1 MKLLINKFS
10 TKFTSNCLLIIGNFD
25 GLHKGHLSI
34 LSEAINLK
42 KKNNYSK
49 IGLLTFEPNP
59 KEFFFNLKNFKITK
73 LNDKIKI
80 LKKLKID
87 FLHVVKFKKKF
98 RNFSAEDFCKKILK
112 KKINPSTII
121 VGKEFKFGKNKTGN
135 IQFLKN
141 FFNIKITQQKKINNL
156 KISSSTI
163 RKFLQ
168 QGKIKQAN
176 HLLGRYWSISGK
188 VVKGNRIGR
197 KIGFKTVKVKFD
209 NKIYKG
215 ISNFGIAPTITNNK
229 KPVLEIH
236 FFKKIK
242 NIYNKTVKVDFI
254 SFVRKEKKFKSK
266 KNINKAKKILE
277 NAR

>member
-25 GLHKGHLSI
+25 GLHKGHLSV
-34 LSEAINLK
+34 LNEAINLK
-42 KKNNYSK
+42 KQKKYSK

-59 KEFFFNLKNFKITK
+59 KEFFFYFK
-73 LNDKIKI
+73 
-80 LKKLKID
+80 
-87 FLHVVKFKKKF
+87 KFKKKKLKF
-98 RNFSAEDFCKKILK
+98 YFLNVIKFNKKFKNFSAKNFCKKILK

-121 VGKEFKFGKNKTGN
+121 VGKEFKFGKNRSGN

-141 FFNIKITQQKKINNL
+141 FFNIKVAKQKKINNL

-188 VVKGNRIGR
+188 VVQGNIIGR
-197 KIGFKTVKVKFD
+197 KIGFKTANVYLDGYLNPMYGVYAVKVKFD

-215 ISNFGIAPTITNNK
+215 ISNYGIAPTIRSNK
-229 KPVLEIH
+229 KPV
-236 FFKKIK
+236 
-242 NIYNKTVKVDFI
+242 
-254 SFVRKEKKFKSK
+254 
-266 KNINKAKKILE
+266 
-277 NAR
+277 

>member
-10 TKFTSNCLLIIGNFD
+10 SKFTSNCLLIIGNFD

-42 KKNNYSK
+42 KQKSYEK

-73 LNDKIKI
+73 LNNKIEI
-80 LKKLKID
+80 LKKLKI
-87 FLHVVKFKKKF
+87 
-98 RNFSAEDFCKKILK
+98 NFCKKKLK

-121 VGKEFKFGKNKTGN
+121 VGKEFKFGKNRSGN

-141 FFNIKITQQKKINNL
+141 FFNIKIAKQKKINNL

-176 HLLGRYWSISGK
+176 HLLGRHWSISGK
-188 VVKGNRIGR
+188 VVEGNRIGR
-197 KIGFKTVKVKFD
+197 KIGFKTANVYLDEYANPMYGVYAVKVKFD

-215 ISNFGIAPTITNNK
+215 ISNFGIAPTIRNNM
-229 KPVLEIH
+229 KPV
-236 FFKKIK
+236 
-242 NIYNKTVKVDFI
+242 
-254 SFVRKEKKFKSK
+254 
-266 KNINKAKKILE
+266 
-277 NAR
+277 

>member
-1 MKLLINKFS
+1 M
-10 TKFTSNCLLIIGNFD
+10 
-25 GLHKGHLSI
+25 
-34 LSEAINLK
+34 
-42 KKNNYSK
+42 
-49 IGLLTFEPNP
+49 
-59 KEFFFNLKNFKITK
+59 
-73 LNDKIKI
+73 
-80 LKKLKID
+80 
-87 FLHVVKFKKKF
+87 
-98 RNFSAEDFCKKILK
+98 
-112 KKINPSTII
+112 
-121 VGKEFKFGKNKTGN
+121 
-135 IQFLKN
+135 KN
-141 FFNIKITQQKKINNL
+141 FFNIKIAKQKKINNL

-176 HLLGRYWSISGK
+176 HLLGRHWSISGK

-197 KIGFKTVKVKFD
+197 KIGFKTANVYLDEYVNPMYGVYAVKVKFD

-215 ISNFGIAPTITNNK
+215 ISNFGIAPTIRNNK

-242 NIYNKTVKVDFI
+242 NIYNKTVNVDFI

-266 KNINKAKKILE
+266 KNLTGQIKKDINKAKKILE